1 MRVKPEIDPG
11 RARGVFIRR
20 EEQPEIVA
28 KYLQYKLKLAGCAL
42 DKTFRGQ
49 LGWPE
54 MKIYL
59 DGKFVDDADAKISVF
74 DHGLLYGD
82 GVFEGIRLYGG
93 NIFRLDEHLERL
105 EYSAKAILLQMP
117 LTRAELV
124 EATCETCRQN
134 KLSDA
139 YIRLVI
145 TRGVG
150 DLGLAP
156 WLCPKPTVFIIASKI
171 SLYPQ
176 EHYDNGLNIVT
187 VPTRR
192 INPAALPPTI
202 KSLNYLNNILGKIE
216 AKQFG
221 ALEAIMLNDQ
231 GYVAECT
238 ADNIFIVHKGEII
251 TPAASQGALKGITR
265 GTIVDVARDLGIPL
279 RESNMTRYDVWCA
292 DECFLT
298 GTGAEVIPVVK
309 LDGREIGTG
318 KPGAITQRVL
328 ASFKQRVLTEGTRI

>member
-1 MRVKPEIDPG
+1 
-11 RARGVFIRR
+11 
-20 EEQPEIVA
+20 
-28 KYLQYKLKLAGCAL
+28 
-42 DKTFRGQ
+42 
-49 LGWPE
+49 

-59 DGKFVDDADAKISVF
+59 DGKYVDEADAKVSVF

-93 NIFRLDEHLERL
+93 NVFRLHEHLERL
-105 EYSAKAILLQMP
+105 EMSAKAILLKLP
-117 LTRAELV
+117 HTRDQLV
-124 EATCETCRQN
+124 EITCETCRQN
-134 KLSDA
+134 QLTDA
-139 YIRLVI
+139 YIRFVV

-156 WLCPKPTVFIIASKI
+156 WLCAKPSVFVIASKI

-176 EHYDNGLNIVT
+176 EHYDNGLSIVT

-192 INPAALPPTI
+192 INPAALPSTV

-221 ALEAIMLNDQ
+221 ALEGIMLNDQ
-231 GYVAECT
+231 GYIAECT
-238 ADNIFIVHKGEII
+238 ADNIFTVHRGEIH
-251 TPAASQGALKGITR
+251 TPAASQGALKGVTR
-265 GTIVDVARDLGIPL
+265 GTIFDVANELGVPI
-279 RESNMTRYDVWCA
+279 RESNLTRYDVWCA

-309 LDGREIGTG
+309 LDGREIGNG
-318 KPGAITQRVL
+318 KPGLITQRVL
-328 ASFKQRVLTEGTRI
+328 ESFRRRVLVEGVRL

>member
-1 MRVKPEIDPG
+1 
-11 RARGVFIRR
+11 
-20 EEQPEIVA
+20 
-28 KYLQYKLKLAGCAL
+28 
-42 DKTFRGQ
+42 
-49 LGWPE
+49 

-59 DGKFVDDADAKISVF
+59 DGNFVDAADAKVSVF

-105 EYSAKAILLQMP
+105 EYSAKAIMLNLP
-117 LTRAELV
+117 LTRRELS

-134 KLSDA
+134 GLTDA
-139 YIRLVI
+139 YIRLVV
-145 TRGVG
+145 TRGPG

-156 WLCPKPTVFIIASKI
+156 WLCPKPTLFIIASKI
-171 SLYPQ
+171 ALYPQ
-176 EHYDNGLNIVT
+176 EHYDNGLAIVT

-192 INPAALPPTI
+192 INAAALPPTV

-216 AKQFG
+216 ARQFG

-238 ADNIFIVHKGEII
+238 ADNVFIVHKGEVI

-265 GTIVDVARDLGIPL
+265 SAIFDIAQELKVTV
-279 RESNMTRYDVWCA
+279 REANLTRYDVWCA

-298 GTGAEVIPVVK
+298 GSGAEVVPVVK
-309 LDGREIGTG
+309 LDGRVIGSG
-318 KPGAITQRVL
+318 KPGSVTQQVL
-328 ASFKQRVLTEGTRI
+328 ASFRRRVLTEGTRI

>member
-1 MRVKPEIDPG
+1 
-11 RARGVFIRR
+11 
-20 EEQPEIVA
+20 
-28 KYLQYKLKLAGCAL
+28 
-42 DKTFRGQ
+42 
-49 LGWPE
+49 

-59 DGKFVDDADAKISVF
+59 DGKFVDQADAKVSVF

-93 NIFRLDEHLERL
+93 NVFRLEEHLERL
-105 EYSAKAILLQMP
+105 EYSAKALLLQLP
-117 LTRAELV
+117 LTRKEFSWT
-124 EATCETCRQN
+124 TCETCRLN
-134 KLSDA
+134 NLTDA
-139 YIRLVI
+139 YIRLVV

-156 WLCPKPTVFIIASKI
+156 WSCPKPSVFIIASKI
-171 SLYPQ
+171 ALYPK
-176 EHYDNGLNIVT
+176 EHYDNGLAIVT

-192 INPAALPPTI
+192 IGPAALPPMV

-238 ADNIFIVHKGEII
+238 ADNVFIVHKGEVL

-265 GTIVDVARDLGIPL
+265 GTVMDIAQELKIPL
-279 RESNMTRYDVWCA
+279 REVNLTRYDIWCA

-298 GTGAEVIPVVK
+298 GSGAEVIPVTK
-309 LDGREIGTG
+309 LDGREIGAG
-318 KPGAITQRVL
+318 KPGPITQRIL
-328 ASFKQRVLTEGTRI
+328 ASFRRRVLVEGTRI

>member
-1 MRVKPEIDPG
+1 
-11 RARGVFIRR
+11 
-20 EEQPEIVA
+20 
-28 KYLQYKLKLAGCAL
+28 
-42 DKTFRGQ
+42 
-49 LGWPE
+49 

-59 DGKFVDDADAKISVF
+59 DGKFVDESEAKVSVF

-93 NIFRLDEHLERL
+93 NVFRLDEHLERL
-105 EYSAKAILLQMP
+105 EYSAKAILLTLP
-117 LTRAELV
+117 LNREQLAW
-124 EATCETCRQN
+124 ATCETCRQN
-134 KLSDA
+134 NLTDA
-139 YIRLVI
+139 YIRLVV

-156 WLCPKPTVFIIASKI
+156 WLCAKPSMFIIASKI
-171 SLYPQ
+171 SLYPK
-176 EHYDNGLNIVT
+176 EYYENGLAIVT

-202 KSLNYLNNILGKIE
+202 KSLNYMNNILGKIE

-238 ADNIFIVHKGEII
+238 ADNVFTIHKGTIY
-251 TPAASQGALKGITR
+251 TPSASQGALKGITR
-265 GTIVDVARDLGIPL
+265 GTIFDIAQEIGVPIQEV
-279 RESNMTRYDVWCA
+279 NMTRYDIWCA

-298 GTGAEVIPVVK
+298 GTGAEVIPVTK

-318 KPGAITQRVL
+318 KPGPITQRVL
-328 ASFKQRVLTEGTRI
+328 ASFRKRVLVEGARI

>member
-1 MRVKPEIDPG
+1 
-11 RARGVFIRR
+11 
-20 EEQPEIVA
+20 
-28 KYLQYKLKLAGCAL
+28 
-42 DKTFRGQ
+42 
-49 LGWPE
+49 

-59 DGKFVDDADAKISVF
+59 DGKFVDESEAKVSVF

-93 NIFRLDEHLERL
+93 NVFRLDEHLERL
-105 EYSAKAILLQMP
+105 EHSAKALMLAIP
-117 LTRAELV
+117 LNRAELSA
-124 EATCETCRQN
+124 ATCETCRVN
-134 KLSDA
+134 GLSDA
-139 YIRLVI
+139 YIRLVV

-156 WLCPKPTVFIIASKI
+156 WLCPKPTLFIIASRI

-176 EHYDNGLNIVT
+176 EHYDNGLAIVT

-192 INPAALPPTI
+192 ISPAALPPTV

-216 AKQFG
+216 ARQFG

-238 ADNIFIVHKGEII
+238 ADNIFAIHKGAIM

-265 GTIVDVARDLGIPL
+265 GAVFDIAAELGVPI
-279 RESNMTRYDVWCA
+279 READMTRYDIWCA

-298 GTGAEVIPVVK
+298 GTGAEIVPVSK
-309 LDGREIGTG
+309 LDGRLIGDGRPGTITREIM
-318 KPGAITQRVL
+318 KAFRRRVL
-328 ASFKQRVLTEGTRI
+328 VEGTRI